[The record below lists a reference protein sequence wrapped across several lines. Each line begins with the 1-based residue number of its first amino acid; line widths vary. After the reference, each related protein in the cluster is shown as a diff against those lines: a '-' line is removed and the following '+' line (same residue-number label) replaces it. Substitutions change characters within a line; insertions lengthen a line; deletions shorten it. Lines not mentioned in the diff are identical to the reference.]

1 MHSYFSMFLPLVRD
15 VHVHLLWQLQFSPKS
30 KDWTFSMIGSVHQ
43 GEDYF
48 SFNAPLFPR
57 SDLYVFLSHTTLSC
71 SADVVQ
77 LTVSARPD
85 AFEFRLQNPKS
96 ETAGVAGRA
105 TYKVITHLTGILFVF

>member
-1 MHSYFSMFLPLVRD
+1 MHHCLPD
-15 VHVHLLWQLQFSPKS
+15 QICH
-30 KDWTFSMIGSVHQ
+30 
-43 GEDYF
+43 
-48 SFNAPLFPR
+48 
-57 SDLYVFLSHTTLSC
+57 VFLSYTTLSC

-105 TYKVITHLTGILFVF
+105 TYKVITHITGFLILIVFAHYRYICYKPHKVPVLSNSCLVMLVCR